1 MSNLTIRKD
10 LSTDQ
15 IDLLTRTICKGADKN
30 ELDLFIAVASRTG
43 LDPLTKQIY
52 AIKRWDSIEK
62 KNVMTFQVGIDGL
75 RLIAERTGQYEGQ
88 TEPQWCGEDGA
99 WKDVWLANTPPA
111 ACRVGVYRKGFKS
124 AVFGVVKFS
133 SFVQKTKEGNPTS
146 FWAKMPEVMIAKVA
160 ESHAL
165 RKAFPQ
171 EMSGLHVEEETAEM
185 EHLID
190 LDQVPDVK
198 PIQIKPAQQ
207 LITKAQYQLLVD
219 LAQRLGMNEQ
229 KMIEGAGK
237 GKENPKD
244 WDLTF
249 FAGMRLRLET
259 AILKRMEQE
268 KAAKEAEENK

>member
-1 MSNLTIRKD
+1 
-10 LSTDQ
+10 
-15 IDLLTRTICKGADKN
+15 
-30 ELDLFIAVASRTG
+30 V
-43 LDPLTKQIY
+43 
-52 AIKRWDSIEK
+52 
-62 KNVMTFQVGIDGL
+62 
-75 RLIAERTGQYEGQ
+75 
-88 TEPQWCGEDGA
+88 
-99 WKDVWLANTPPA
+99 WKDVWLANVAPA

-190 LDQVPDVK
+190 LDQVPDAK
-198 PIQIKPAQQ
+198 PIQIKPVQ
-207 LITKAQYQLLVD
+207 LISKAQYQLLVD

-237 GKENPKD
+237 GKENPED

-249 FAGMRLRLET
+249 FASMRLRLET

-268 KAAKEAEENK
+268 KAAKETQGETNV